1 MNSSL
6 QLGVSGGGDRG
17 LMSDLTL
24 ALEVLRIRREGLV
37 SIFGSGEEC
46 YH

>member
-6 QLGVSGGGDRG
+6 QLRVGGSGDRG

-24 ALEVLRIRREGLV
+24 ALEVLKIRREGLV
-37 SIFGSGEEC
+37 SIFGNGEEC
-46 YH
+46 CN

>member
-6 QLGVSGGGDRG
+6 QLGVSGGADRG

-24 ALEVLRIRREGLV
+24 ALEVLKIRREGLV
-37 SIFGSGEEC
+37 SIFGNGEEC
-46 YH
+46 CH

>member
-6 QLGVSGGGDRG
+6 QLGGSGGRDRG

-24 ALEVLRIRREGLV
+24 ALEILKIRREGLV
-37 SIFGSGEEC
+37 SIFGNGEEC
-46 YH
+46 CH